1 MTEVRLESA
10 GDGVTVL
17 TLSGKGNAMD
27 AGVFRDLR
35 AAADTVRRDGTRA
48 LVITGAGSVFCA
60 GFDLAALPSLRA
72 MTVPEFL
79 DLEDVASGAIAALH
93 RLPFPVLAAVNGA
106 AAGGGLSLALAAD
119 IRIASADATFSAAF
133 ARVGFSVGE
142 LGTSW
147 MLTRLVGP
155 GLAAELSFT
164 GRGIDAEEAHRIGL
178 VERVAPPSGL
188 ADAALVLART
198 LAERDPHRI
207 GKRSMLVDDELAS
220 FESALLSRTVHA

>member
-1 MTEVRLESA
+1 MTEVRLDAA
-10 GDGVTVL
+10 GDGVSVL

-35 AAADTVRRDGTRA
+35 DAAATVRRDGTRA

-60 GFDLAALPSLRA
+60 GFDLAALPALRA
-72 MTVPEFL
+72 LTVPEFL
-79 DLEDVASGAIAALH
+79 DLEDLASGAIGALH

-119 IRIASADATFSAAF
+119 IRLASTDATFSAAF

-155 GLAAELSFT
+155 GIAAELSFT
-164 GRGIDAEEAHRIGL
+164 ARRVDAAEAHRIGL
-178 VERVAPPSGL
+178 VERLTAPDAL
-188 ADAALVLART
+188 ADAALTLART
-198 LAERDPHRI
+198 LAESDPQRISKRDA
-207 GKRSMLVDDELAS
+207 LVDGELAS
-220 FESALLSRTVHA
+220 FESALLTRTVRS